1 MKSRTRAV
9 LWALLPLLLLTPS
22 LVWLGAR
29 FESEIFHEQRTRTQT
44 TLDQYGADVQQSLR
58 RIEDKLASL
67 EVFVDAQ
74 TSGGK
79 ELEDGQFNLFASGL
93 HASANWIRS
102 FQIVSNG
109 IVTHTHPLIGNEA
122 VLGYNLLKDPRSV
135 IGGDV
140 VRASEQKQ
148 VTITGPINLV
158 QGGLGL
164 IIRKPLTHSND
175 RHKRLVAIVLNT
187 APLLAEAGIV
197 EKSNNEV
204 QIAIRR
210 KGGEVFF
217 GPAEVFEQHPVIHPL
232 LLPDGAW
239 EMGAIPSKGWSTT
252 VSNAGRFIYL
262 AGATIIFLICLLV
275 FTLAR
280 READLAEIVQ
290 ERTRALHKELGERK
304 QAEELI
310 RALDKDLKRHNEELE
325 QRVAERTAELEV
337 AKERAE
343 SADQVKSAFLATMS
357 HELRTPLNS
366 IIGFTGI
373 ILQGL
378 AGPLNTEQTKQ
389 LGMVQGSARHLL
401 ALINDVL
408 DISKIEA
415 RELKVAIAPFDLRT
429 TIERSVAVVHPF
441 AETKGL
447 GLRMEI
453 SPEIGPLVSDARRVE
468 QILLNLLNNAIKF
481 TERGE
486 VTLLAD
492 MDQEKVRV
500 RITDTGIG
508 ITMED
513 LANLFRPFQQVANGL
528 SRSHEG
534 TGLGLVI
541 CRRLSELLGG
551 EIRVQSEPGKGSTF
565 TMVLPMKGP
574 QPI

>member
-1 MKSRTRAV
+1 VKSHGKAV

-22 LVWLGAR
+22 LLWQGKR
-29 FESEIFHEQRTRTQT
+29 FENQISHEQRTLTQN
-44 TLDQYGADVQQSLR
+44 TLDQYAVGVQKAFN
-58 RIEDKLASL
+58 RIEAKLASL
-67 EVFVDAQ
+67 DVFMAAQ
-74 TSGGK
+74 TAGGRVVD
-79 ELEDGQFNLFASGL
+79 DGQFNTYAAGL
-93 HASANWIRS
+93 HASAKWIKS

-109 IVTHTHPLIGNEA
+109 VVTHTYPLKGNEA
-122 VLGYNLLKDPRSV
+122 ALGYNLLTDPRSV

-148 VTITGPINLV
+148 TTITGPIDLV

-164 IIRKPLTHSND
+164 IIRRPLARNND
-175 RHKRLVAIVLNT
+175 GHKRLVAIVLNT

-197 EKSNNEV
+197 EKSNNDVE
-204 QIAIRR
+204 IAIRR

-217 GPAEVFEQHPVIHPL
+217 GSAAVFEQHPVLHQL

-239 EMGAIPSKGWSTT
+239 EMGALPSKGWSMSI
-252 VSNAGRFIYL
+252 SNAGRFIYL
-262 AGATIIFLICLLV
+262 AGATIIFLICLVV

-280 READLAEIVQ
+280 RQADLAEIVR
-290 ERTRALHKELGERK
+290 ERTRALHKELAERK

-310 RALDKDLKRHNEELE
+310 RALDEDLKRHNEELE
-325 QRVAERTAELEV
+325 KRVTERTAELEV

-378 AGPLNTEQTKQ
+378 AGPLNAEQAKQ
-389 LGMVQGSARHLL
+389 LGMVQSSARHLL

-415 RELKVAIAPFDLRT
+415 RELKVAIAPFDLRA
-429 TIERSVAVVHPF
+429 TIERSVAIVRPF
-441 AETKGL
+441 AETKRL
-447 GLRMEI
+447 ALRMEI
-453 SPEIGPLVSDARRVE
+453 SPEIGELVSDARRVE

-481 TERGE
+481 TECGE
-486 VTLLAD
+486 VALLAD
-492 MDQEKVRV
+492 MDQGTVRV

-508 ITMED
+508 IKAGD
-513 LANLFRPFQQVANGL
+513 LANLFRPFQQVAHGL

-551 EIRVQSEPGKGSTF
+551 EIRVESEPGRGSTF
-565 TMVLPMKGP
+565 TMLLPMKGP